1 MLLCTGVASTVK
13 LTINS
18 LSDNI
23 FLQHFPDLWSIYW
36 HFPESCQIPSHL
48 GAFQTKF
55 WRHFQWSLWYCMHET
70 HTNYLQFEVL
80 ATSQSFFIIK
90 TAQLTAT
97 AFNQLG
103 QCAKILVTV
112 PTIMQRLLFSSL
124 EVAVTIASTHFVYW
138 VGLVA
143 WLNTRTVYPWMV
155 THLSTNLAWRRITS
169 LMCPTTLAL
178 SQTATL
184 ITF

>member
-1 MLLCTGVASTVK
+1 
-13 LTINS
+13 
-18 LSDNI
+18 
-23 FLQHFPDLWSIYW
+23 
-36 HFPESCQIPSHL
+36 
-48 GAFQTKF
+48 
-55 WRHFQWSLWYCMHET
+55 MHET

-124 EVAVTIASTHFVYW
+124 EVAVTIASTHFVY
-138 VGLVA
+138 
-143 WLNTRTVYPWMV
+143 
-155 THLSTNLAWRRITS
+155 
-169 LMCPTTLAL
+169 
-178 SQTATL
+178 
-184 ITF
+184 